1 MGEVLTI
8 VLYILCISQ
17 LWVLHIMHIQHFQI
31 PRLELDF
38 KHKTFNIDTMFKV
51 VNN

>member
-17 LWVLHIMHIQHFQI
+17 LWVLHIQHFQI